1 MSHLN
6 HLVRYEF
13 RRFKGFS
20 RMALIFIVLL
30 PTLYGVIYLGANWD
44 LYGKIDEIKIAV
56 VNKDKGA
63 EFNGEDIEGGAQFV
77 EALKDRPVVDW
88 QFPATEQEALD
99 GLHQGHYYMT
109 LVVPEDFSENLVSAG
124 DYNPQRAVLRIHRD
138 DANGFIV
145 GSVSRQIEAELAQT
159 LDSTVSDAYFRAVF
173 TSLDEIRNGMLSAAD
188 GAGQL
193 DDGLRQAKDGV
204 AQMHSEL
211 LAASGELDGMT
222 KLSDQVQSAAAG
234 VSSGLDEISRGATG
248 MRNGVTDLARVGTSA
263 VGYVRE
269 AEAQLAPVF
278 DHTAQQ
284 LPQLQKDAANLVNIH
299 AQLSNPKDGLMIT
312 SERDVDRSL
321 QRARGLL
328 RDHPE
333 LAKDANL
340 TALIRSLEAAK
351 KSQTTISTKLNLAAD
366 VTGGIKL
373 NLDTAPIGD
382 STSKAKAS
390 LAKAREAAQ
399 GIDDVAQEIGASA
412 DQIANG
418 MNHAREA
425 ATGFAAAGN
434 EISKSLPKAVEGVV
448 KLTDGVGQ
456 LNTAMPQLSDGAH
469 QLATGL
475 QDGVKRLPNLSDSEQ
490 ESLAVT
496 MSQPVDL
503 QTTVD
508 NDAVYYG
515 RGLAPM
521 FASLGIWILT
531 VSAFL
536 VIRTVS
542 GRALVG
548 RGGAW
553 RAVLA
558 GFGPLAC
565 IAVVSSWLMGFAL
578 WFGLGLNPV
587 HPWLF
592 FLLLTVAALSFFSLA
607 YLVRIAIGS
616 PQTAVFLVWL
626 ILQLPACGG
635 TFPVEMLPPLFRFLA
650 PLSPMWYSVTA
661 MRVTISGGDISRY
674 WMCIAALTVVAII
687 STALIGVL
695 VRRRQRFR
703 MKDLHPPMVTST
715 STAEYAFSVRP
726 R

>member
-6 HLVRYEF
+6 HLIRYEF

-56 VNKDKGA
+56 VNKDEGA
-63 EFNGEDIEGGAQFV
+63 EFNGETIAGGDQFV

-88 QFPATEQEALD
+88 QFPASEQEALD
-99 GLHQGHYYMT
+99 GLHRGDYYMT
-109 LVVPEDFSENLVSAG
+109 LVIPENFSHNLVSAG

-145 GSVSRQIEAELAQT
+145 GSLSRQIEAELAKT

-173 TSLDEIRNGMLSAAD
+173 ASLDEIRDGMLSAAE

-204 AQMHSEL
+204 ALMHSEL
-211 LAASGELDGMT
+211 LAASDELQKMNELT
-222 KLSDQVQSAAAG
+222 ETIQASSTG
-234 VSSGLDEISRGATG
+234 VSAGLDEISRGTTG
-248 MRNGVTDLARVGTSA
+248 MRSSMNDLARTGTSA

-269 AEAQLAPVF
+269 AEAQLAPMF
-278 DHTAQQ
+278 DHAAKQ

-312 SERDVDRSL
+312 SERNVDRSL

-328 RDHPE
+328 REHPE

-340 TALIRSLEAAK
+340 TELIRSLEAVK
-351 KSQTTISTKLNLAAD
+351 TSQTTVSTKLNLAAD

-373 NLDTAPIGD
+373 NLDTGPLET
-382 STSKAKAS
+382 STAQAKAS
-390 LAKAREAAQ
+390 LAKARKAAQ
-399 GIDDVAQEIGASA
+399 GIDSVAQEIGASA
-412 DQIANG
+412 DKVANG
-418 MNHAREA
+418 MNRAREA
-425 ATGFAAAGN
+425 ATGFADAGSA
-434 EISKSLPKAVEGVV
+434 IAKSVPKAVEGVV

-475 QDGVKRLPNLSDSEQ
+475 NDGVKRLPNLSDSEQ

-508 NDAVYYG
+508 NDAEFYG

-553 RAVLA
+553 RAILA

-565 IAVVSSWLMGFAL
+565 IAVISSWLMGFAL

-587 HPWLF
+587 QPWLF

-635 TFPVEMLPPLFRFLA
+635 TFPVEMLPSFFRFLA

-661 MRVTISGGDISRY
+661 MRVTISGGDLSRY
-674 WMCIAALTVVAII
+674 WMCIAVLTIVGVV

-703 MKDLHPPMVTST
+703 MRDLHPPMITST